1 MFSALAE
8 GFALGLST
16 GTVCFVTCAPIYLP
30 WLLAERKSV
39 WLSLL
44 KLMEISAGRF
54 IAYILFGALAGY
66 FGGRLE
72 PVSRNLFTGISYI
85 LLSIF
90 LLLNVFR
97 THREGKTCKVPKW
110 AVMSKSAFLL
120 GLFTGV
126 NFCPSFLIALSA
138 AVNIAG
144 VASGIQ
150 VFLGFFFGTSLFL
163 MPLALS
169 GYLTFLKQVKALA
182 RIASVLIAVW
192 FIWQGIHLLTDY
204 YKEARHRQ
212 NSYLLDLENSPLEP
226 VLLLSPADSLQGKAI
241 QDSLQSFYKR
251 AVPLVLSDSLSLAE
265 LPPYTDNQLLIL
277 QSSSLRDSL
286 LTPQVKRRHLLKLK
300 NGDSLQS
307 LMPFLR
313 GKIFRLKK
321 GSKIDFNL

>member
-16 GTVCFVTCAPIYLP
+16 GTVCFISCAPIYLP
-30 WLLAERKSV
+30 WLLAEKKSV

-66 FGGRLE
+66 FGGKLE

-110 AVMSKSAFLL
+110 AVMSRSAFLL

-144 VASGIQ
+144 VVSGAQ

-204 YKEARHRQ
+204 YKEVQHRR
-212 NSYLLDLENSPLEP
+212 NSYLLDLESAPLEP
-226 VLLLSPADSLQGKAI
+226 VLLLSPADSLQGKAL
-241 QDSLQSFYKR
+241 QDSLQSLYKR
-251 AVPLVLSDSLSLAE
+251 SVPLLLTDNLRSADLPSNAE
-265 LPPYTDNQLLIL
+265 NQLLIL
-277 QSSSLRDSL
+277 QSNSLRDSL
-286 LTPQVKRRHLLKLK
+286 LTPQLKQRHLLMLK
-300 NGDSLQS
+300 NEDALDS

-321 GSKIDFNL
+321 GSKIDFTL

>member
-16 GTVCFVTCAPIYLP
+16 GTVCFISCAPIYLP
-30 WLLAERKSV
+30 WLLAEKKSV

-66 FGGRLE
+66 FGGKIE

-110 AVMSKSAFLL
+110 AVLTKSAFLL

-144 VASGIQ
+144 VVSGAQ

-169 GYLTFLKQVKALA
+169 GYLTFLKQVKVLA

-192 FIWQGIHLLTDY
+192 FIWQGIHMLSDY
-204 YKEARHRQ
+204 YKEAQHRR
-212 NSYLLDLENSPLEP
+212 NSYLLDLESAPLEP
-226 VLLLSPADSLQGKAI
+226 VLLLSPADSLQGKAL
-241 QDSLQSFYKR
+241 QDSLQSLYKR
-251 AVPLVLSDSLSLAE
+251 SVPLLLTDNLRSADLPSNAE
-265 LPPYTDNQLLIL
+265 NQLLIL
-277 QSSSLRDSL
+277 QSNSLRDSL
-286 LTPQVKRRHLLKLK
+286 LTPQLKQRHLLMLK
-300 NGDSLQS
+300 NEDALDS

-321 GSKIDFNL
+321 GSKIDFT

>member
-30 WLLAERKSV
+30 WLMAEKKNI

-66 FGGRLE
+66 FGGKLE

-90 LLLNVFR
+90 LLSNVFR
-97 THREGKTCKVPKW
+97 THREGKSCRVPKW
-110 AVMSKSAFLL
+110 AVMSRSAFLL

-144 VASGIQ
+144 VASGMQ

-163 MPLALS
+163 LPLALS
-169 GYLTFLKQVKALA
+169 SYLTILKEVKYLA

-192 FIWQGIHLLTDY
+192 FIWQGIHMLRDF
-204 YKEARHRQ
+204 YKEAQHRR
-212 NSYLLDLENSPLEP
+212 NSYLLDLESSPVEP
-226 VLLLSPADSLQGKAI
+226 VLVLSPADSLQGKVL
-241 QDSLQSFYKR
+241 QDSLQIFYKR
-251 AVPLVLSDSLSLAE
+251 AVPLVLTDSLSLAN
-265 LPPYTDNQLLIL
+265 LPPYTPNQLLIL
-277 QSSSLRDSL
+277 QSTSLRDSL
-286 LTPQVKRRHLLKLK
+286 LSPELEKRHQLLLK
-300 NGDSLQS
+300 NEDSLDS

-313 GKIFRLKK
+313 GKIFRLMK
-321 GSKIDFNL
+321 GTKIDFSL

>member
-30 WLLAERKSV
+30 WLMAEKKNI

-66 FGGRLE
+66 FGGKLE

-90 LLLNVFR
+90 LLINVFR
-97 THREGKTCKVPKW
+97 THREGRSCRVPKW
-110 AVMSKSAFLL
+110 AVMSRSAFLL

-144 VASGIQ
+144 VASGMQ

-163 MPLALS
+163 LPLALS
-169 GYLTFLKQVKALA
+169 SYLTILKEVKFLA

-192 FIWQGIHLLTDY
+192 FIWQGIHMLLDY
-204 YKEARHRQ
+204 YKEAQHRR
-212 NSYLLDLENSPLEP
+212 NSYLLDLESSPLEP
-226 VLLLSPADSLQGKAI
+226 VLVLSPADSLQGKVM
-241 QDSLQSFYKR
+241 QDSLQIFYKR
-251 AVPLVLSDSLSLAE
+251 AVPLVLTDSLSLDN
-265 LPPYTDNQLLIL
+265 LPPYTENQLLIL
-277 QSSSLRDSL
+277 QNTSLRDSL
-286 LTPQVKRRHLLKLK
+286 LSPELQKRHQLLLK
-300 NGDSLQS
+300 NEDSLDS

-321 GSKIDFNL
+321 GSKIDFSL